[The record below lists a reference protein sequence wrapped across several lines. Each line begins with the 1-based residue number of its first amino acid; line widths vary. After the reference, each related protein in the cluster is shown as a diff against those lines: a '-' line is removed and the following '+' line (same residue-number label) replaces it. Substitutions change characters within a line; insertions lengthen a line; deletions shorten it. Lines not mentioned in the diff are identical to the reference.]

1 MKFDTEINNFMATH
15 TFKQI
20 KVDGISTRYL
30 LCGNEDSKYTLVYLV
45 GGTGIPEVWLNH
57 ILKMEKDFR
66 ILTMDYPMEIESMEV
81 LARHIVHLVDTL
93 DLRNTIFIGASLG
106 GFVAQL
112 IGRIAPERAAG
123 VCLYSTCSLS
133 ETSVVDLKKQYKSYG
148 VMLVLMK
155 ILPYSWVRSLSL
167 NISKKQIGLENEDQE
182 GRTYMEDLF
191 TWVFSRYTKEFDTH
205 MTKLLADI
213 PNLDFMTKEDYARF
227 DDRSLL
233 VLPKNDKA
241 FSEAAQKDL
250 RDSMPRALVK
260 WVNAGHTATLF
271 KVDTYVDATREF
283 IKGLEGADAS

>member
-20 KVDGISTRYL
+20 KVDGIGTRYL
-30 LCGNEDSKYTLVYLV
+30 LCGNEGSKYTLVYLV

-93 DLRNTIFIGASLG
+93 YLRNTIFIGASLG

-112 IGRIAPERAAG
+112 IGRIVPERAAG

-155 ILPYSWVRSLSL
+155 ILPYSWVRILSL
-167 NISKKQIGLENEDQE
+167 NISKKQIGLENEDQV

-191 TWVFSRYTKEFDTH
+191 TWVFNRYTKEFDTH

-250 RDSMPRALVK
+250 RDCMPHALVK

>member
-57 ILKMEKDFR
+57 ILKMETDFR

-81 LARHIVHLVDTL
+81 LARHIVHLVDGL
-93 DLRNTIFIGASLG
+93 DLRNTIFIGVSLG

-112 IGRIAPERAAG
+112 VGRIAPERVSG
-123 VCLYSTCSLS
+123 VCRYSICSLS
-133 ETSVVDLKKQYKSYG
+133 EASVMDLKKQYKSYG

-250 RDSMPRALVK
+250 RDSMPRAFVK

-283 IKGLEGADAS
+283 IKGLEGSDAS